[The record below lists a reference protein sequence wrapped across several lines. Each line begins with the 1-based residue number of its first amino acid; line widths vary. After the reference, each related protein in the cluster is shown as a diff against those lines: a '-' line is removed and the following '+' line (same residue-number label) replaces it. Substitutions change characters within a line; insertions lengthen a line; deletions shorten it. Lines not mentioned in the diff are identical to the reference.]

1 MMPVNQHI
9 DLPPDIDQL
18 TLCEG
23 WYGHFPLIR
32 FPHSSVTK
40 LHITSPCVDILT
52 RCITPSA
59 MRILTHLSLADFMH
73 STIDSMSV
81 FEIALRDGVNL
92 QCLRIRGRL
101 EASHSRFFRQYPHAL
116 PCLTELGIFVSV
128 AHFHADPDF
137 FPAVCDFVLPKSEQ
151 LVHLELGAP
160 GDKFAQDKLGFDGG
174 RGCWAMFKNTSRRN
188 KVVQPLFPRLK
199 SLSMPL
205 PAGKKNISLY
215 YSRLIPRGVTRLTL
229 SRDELSDNCMN
240 AIFKV
245 VRLHVILAIWN

>member
-23 WYGHFPLIR
+23 WYRHFPLIR

-40 LHITSPCVDILT
+40 LHITSPYVDILT

-59 MRILTHLSLADFMH
+59 MRILTHLSLADFME
-73 STIDSMSV
+73 STIDFMSV

-101 EASHSRFFRQYPHAL
+101 EASHSQYFRQYPHAL

-128 AHFHADPDF
+128 AHFHTDPDF

-188 KVVQPLFPRLK
+188 KVVQPLFPRLE

-205 PAGKKNISLY
+205 PAGKKNISLH
-215 YSRLIPRGVTRLTL
+215 YSRLIPRAVTRLTL
-229 SRDELSDNCMN
+229 SRDKLSDNCMN
-240 AIFKV
+240 AMFKV
-245 VRLHVILAIWN
+245 VRLHFILAIWN

>member
-1 MMPVNQHI
+1 
-9 DLPPDIDQL
+9 
-18 TLCEG
+18 
-23 WYGHFPLIR
+23 
-32 FPHSSVTK
+32 
-40 LHITSPCVDILT
+40 
-52 RCITPSA
+52 